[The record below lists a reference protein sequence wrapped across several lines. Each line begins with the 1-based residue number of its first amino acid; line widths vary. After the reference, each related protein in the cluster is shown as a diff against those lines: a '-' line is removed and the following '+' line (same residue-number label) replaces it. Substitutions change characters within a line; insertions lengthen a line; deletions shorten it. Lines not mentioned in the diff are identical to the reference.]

1 MLMRR
6 VHQLHLNVQVGRISF
21 VVVALSIG
29 KHFKIQERID
39 GHFLFFSLDGHYQ
52 NVDKKGNSTIH
63 RNKEITNNTIFYS
76 DLSFM
81 SQFEKNR
88 DDVNNRLF

>member
-6 VHQLHLNVQVGRISF
+6 VHQLLLDVQVGRFSF
-21 VVVALSIG
+21 VVVTLSIT
-29 KHFKIQERID
+29 KHFKIEERI
-39 GHFLFFSLDGHYQ
+39 FFSFRSADITKMST
-52 NVDKKGNSTIH
+52 KKGSSTIY

-88 DDVNNRLF
+88 DDVTNRLF

>member
-6 VHQLHLNVQVGRISF
+6 VHQLLLDVQVGRFSF
-21 VVVALSIG
+21 VVVTLSITNNFRSADIT
-29 KHFKIQERID
+29 KM
-39 GHFLFFSLDGHYQ
+39 ST
-52 NVDKKGNSTIH
+52 KKGSSTIY

-88 DDVNNRLF
+88 DDVTNRLF

>member
-1 MLMRR
+1 MD
-6 VHQLHLNVQVGRISF
+6 I
-21 VVVALSIG
+21 
-29 KHFKIQERID
+29 
-39 GHFLFFSLDGHYQ
+39 FFSFRSTDITKMST
-52 NVDKKGNSTIH
+52 KKEKSTIH